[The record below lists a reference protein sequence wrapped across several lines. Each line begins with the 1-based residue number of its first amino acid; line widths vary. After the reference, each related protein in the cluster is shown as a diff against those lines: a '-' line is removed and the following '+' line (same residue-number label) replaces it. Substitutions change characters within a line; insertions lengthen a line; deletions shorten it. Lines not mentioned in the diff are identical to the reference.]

1 MVTFRAFGGDH
12 SGDNLPAIALRISS
26 VRSGEIVAEGTPEKV
41 AEVEGSFTGHYLK
54 PMLERATPDSAGK
67 KKQPEAAE

>member
-1 MVTFRAFGGDH
+1 MAAFRALAGEC

-41 AEVEGSFTGHYLK
+41 A
-54 PMLERATPDSAGK
+54 
-67 KKQPEAAE
+67 